1 MSYVTV
7 IKSIKP
13 ETLGK
18 LYKLT
23 DAGVLTKNAVANV
36 WLGKATSVRVDAPEG
51 LAKVLKHAC
60 QRGDLA
66 LMSGRLSG
74 AGTKQVVNLVT
85 EQRLGEM
92 LGCKRGDTLGGVQ
105 EIDGKKYALSSDLQV
120 RGLSR
125 RERNLEGHL
134 THGYSSPNPRK
145 SKCSENM

>member
-1 MSYVTV
+1 MKMEGRMSYVTV

-18 LYKLT
+18 LFKLT

-36 WLGKATSVRVDAPEG
+36 WVGKATSVCVDAPEG

-74 AGTKQVVNLVT
+74 
-85 EQRLGEM
+85 
-92 LGCKRGDTLGGVQ
+92 GCYQASGQPSDRAEARGDAWMQAG
-105 EIDGKKYALSSDLQV
+105 
-120 RGLSR
+120 
-125 RERNLEGHL
+125 
-134 THGYSSPNPRK
+134 
-145 SKCSENM
+145 